1 MREKKPTDAV
11 SVVVIAFCFV
21 IAAIILVQVFRTITI
36 SPKNSTLPLNVT
48 RTEVMILGNGFNAK
62 TETIYLSPIQGIV
75 HRVKIPGAVVRVGSP
90 IASVSNSSSNTEI
103 QAQSQ
108 GVLSYIR
115 DGLEEVFTFE
125 NALQKTI
132 SFDDIM
138 EPPTKFERVED
149 GKKVMENEFIC
160 KVVNNESISYVL
172 LVETKVA
179 DRIEKGSSAT
189 FSLTYPASLSVNG
202 TVTEKEPYNDDY
214 TIVCFT
220 TPYYVETLLNTRK
233 VNGYFS
239 FGYHNAAI
247 LPPSAVK
254 ETAPNQYA
262 FYYLPFDG
270 QAPVYAPVHVEGI
283 QPGTEQYIVTA
294 IKSGENMIPIE
305 DFRGIE
311 VFLDWENVEKELLT
325 NDN

>member
-11 SVVVIAFCFV
+11 SIVVIAFCFV
-21 IAAIILVQVFRTITI
+21 IAAIILVQVFRTVTL
-36 SPKNSTLPLNVT
+36 SPKNTTIPLDVT
-48 RTEVMILGNGFNAK
+48 RTEIMILGNGFNAK
-62 TETIYLSPIQGIV
+62 NETVYLSPIQGIV
-75 HRVKIPGAVVRVGSP
+75 HRIKIPGAVVRVGSP
-90 IASVSNSSSNTEI
+90 MASISNASTTTEI

-108 GVLSYIR
+108 GIVSYIR
-115 DGLEEVFTFE
+115 DGLEDTFTFE

-138 EPPTKFERVED
+138 EPPTKFERVEE
-149 GKKVMENEFIC
+149 GKKVLENDFVC
-160 KVVNNESISYVL
+160 KVVNNDSICYIL
-172 LVETKVA
+172 LIQSKLA
-179 DRIEKGSSAT
+179 DRLEKGAFAT

-202 TVTEKEPYNDDY
+202 TIIEKELYSDEH
-214 TIVCFT
+214 TIVCFS

-239 FGYHNAAI
+239 FGYHNAAA

-254 ETAPNQYA
+254 EISPNQYA
-262 FYYLPFDG
+262 IYYLPFDS
-270 QAPVYAPVHVEGI
+270 QTPVYTPVHVEGI
-283 QPGTEQYIVTA
+283 QPGTEQYIITE
-294 IKSGENMIPIE
+294 IKSGEKMLPIE

-311 VFLDWENVEKELLT
+311 VFLDWEKVEKELLT